1 MMKKNN
7 KDTENPGSGSVDTN
21 IWPPILRGIIVI
33 TLGVGGFLL
42 WAVQAPLDAGVVA
55 DGTVTVSSHRK
66 TIQHLS
72 GGRVTDIF
80 IKEGD
85 LVKKNQVLVRLDK
98 MQLGMRYS
106 TLNAQYISA
115 KSIEDRLLA
124 ERDGLEVIA
133 FDNTLAQQFPDN
145 KRLAAVRNL
154 QGKLFDTRR
163 KNIQDELSMIQET
176 LDGLVGQIE
185 NLNKIKSYR
194 DHQSTLINRELGAIR
209 ALSEKNYYPKAQLL
223 VLEREAAEIS
233 SNVSEDILNIAKLK
247 SQQNELKIKAYQV
260 RHQYLREV
268 ESELTE
274 KQKEVAML
282 EDELVSTRHEL
293 DNTEIRSPIDGI
305 VLDVKV
311 STVGGII
318 QPGEHLMDI
327 VAAGQPL
334 QIDAKIPVHAIDKL
348 VPGLMVDVL
357 FPALNHALLPS
368 VPARVLTISAD
379 RLIDEATQQPY
390 YLAEVQVSTEGVRLL
405 GDYKIK
411 AGMPASV
418 TIKTGERTFLSYLF
432 KPLIARLELAFKEY

>member
-1 MMKKNN
+1 MKKNKN
-7 KDTENPGSGSVDTN
+7 NPETDGSGSVDTQ

-33 TLGVGGFLL
+33 VIGVGGFLL

-55 DGTVTVSSHRK
+55 DGTVTVSSNRK

-85 LVKKNQVLVRLDK
+85 AVQKNQILVRLDK
-98 MQLGMRYS
+98 MQLDMRFS
-106 TLNAQYISA
+106 ALNAQYISA
-115 KSIEDRLLA
+115 KSNEDRLLA
-124 ERDGLEVIA
+124 ERDGLETIA
-133 FDNTLAQQFPDN
+133 FDASLTKQFADN
-145 KRLAAVRNL
+145 KRLADARNL
-154 QGKLFDTRR
+154 QEKLFDTRR
-163 KNIQDELSMIQET
+163 KTIQDELSMIQET
-176 LDGLVGQIE
+176 LDGLVGQTE
-185 NLNKIKSYR
+185 NLNKIKGFR
-194 DHQSTLINRELGAIR
+194 DHQFTLISRELGAIR

-233 SNVSEDILNIAKLK
+233 SSVSEDILNIAKLK

-268 ESELTE
+268 ESELSD

-293 DNTEIRSPIDGI
+293 DNTEIRSPINGI

-334 QIDAKIPVHAIDKL
+334 QIDAKIPVHAIDKMA
-348 VPGLMVDVL
+348 PGLIVDVL

-379 RLIDEATQQPY
+379 RLMDEVTQQPY
-390 YLAEVQVSTEGVRLL
+390 YLAEVQVSREGVQLL

>member
-1 MMKKNN
+1 MKKI
-7 KDTENPGSGSVDTN
+7 KSEILGSGSVDTQ
-21 IWPPILRGIIVI
+21 IWPPILRGIVVI
-33 TLGVGGFLL
+33 MLGVGGFLL

-55 DGTVTVSSHRK
+55 DGTVTVSSNRK

-80 IKEGD
+80 IREGD
-85 LVKKNQVLVRLDK
+85 IVKKNQILVRLDK
-98 MQLGMRYS
+98 MQLDMRYS
-106 TLNAQYISA
+106 ALNAQYISA
-115 KSIEDRLLA
+115 KSNEDRLLA
-124 ERDGLEVIA
+124 ERDGLETIA
-133 FDNTLAQQFPDN
+133 FDKVLTQQFSTN
-145 KRLAAVRNL
+145 KRLIEVRNL
-154 QGKLFDTRR
+154 QEKLFDTRR
-163 KNIQDELSMIQET
+163 KNIQDEVSMIQET
-176 LDGLVGQIE
+176 LVGLVEQTD

-194 DHQSTLINRELGAIR
+194 DHQSNLINRELGAIR

-233 SNVSEDILNIAKLK
+233 GSVSEDILNIARLK

-311 STVGGII
+311 STVGGVI

-334 QIDAKIPVHAIDKL
+334 QIDAKIPVHAIDK
-348 VPGLMVDVL
+348 
-357 FPALNHALLPS
+357 
-368 VPARVLTISAD
+368 
-379 RLIDEATQQPY
+379 
-390 YLAEVQVSTEGVRLL
+390 
-405 GDYKIK
+405 
-411 AGMPASV
+411 
-418 TIKTGERTFLSYLF
+418 
-432 KPLIARLELAFKEY
+432 

>member
-1 MMKKNN
+1 MKKISD
-7 KDTENPGSGSVDTN
+7 KPPTPDTSGVDTN
-21 IWPPILRGIIVI
+21 IWPPLLRGIVI
-33 TLGVGGFLL
+33 IILGVGGFLL

-55 DGTVTVSSHRK
+55 DGTVTVSSNRK

-98 MQLGMRYS
+98 MQLDMRYS
-106 TLNAQYISA
+106 ALSAQYISA
-115 KSIEDRLLA
+115 KAIEDRLLA
-124 ERDGLEVIA
+124 ERDGLETIS
-133 FDNTLAQQFPDN
+133 FSETLSLNFANN
-145 KRLAAVRNL
+145 KRLEEIKHL
-154 QGKLFDTRR
+154 QEKLFETRR
-163 KNIQDELSMIQET
+163 KTIQDELSMIDET
-176 LDGLVGQIE
+176 LDGLAGQTE
-185 NLNKIKSYR
+185 NLNKIKGFR
-194 DHQSTLINRELGAIR
+194 EHQFNLISRELGAVR

-223 VLEREAAEIS
+223 GLEREAAEIS

-260 RHQYLREV
+260 NHQYMKEV
-268 ESELTE
+268 ESELTL
-274 KQKEVAML
+274 KQKDVAML

-293 DNTEIRSPIDGI
+293 ENTEIRSPIEGI

-311 STVGGII
+311 STVGGVI

-334 QIDAKIPVHAIDKL
+334 QIDAKIPVQAIDKL
-348 VPGLMVDVL
+348 APGLTVDVL

-379 RLIDEATQQPY
+379 RLIDKVSQQPY
-390 YLAEVQVSTEGVRLL
+390 YLAEVQVSAEGVHLL

-418 TIKTGERTFLSYLF
+418 TIKTGERTMLSYLF

>member
-7 KDTENPGSGSVDTN
+7 KDAQTPGSGSVDTN

-106 TLNAQYISA
+106 TLNAQYMSA

-124 ERDGLEVIA
+124 ERGGLGTIA
-133 FDNTLAQQFPDN
+133 FDNKLTQQFADN
-145 KRLAAVRNL
+145 KRLIEVRNL
-154 QGKLFDTRR
+154 QEKLFDTRR

-176 LDGLVGQIE
+176 LDGLIE
-185 NLNKIKSYR
+185 QTNNLNKIKGYR
-194 DHQSTLINRELGAIR
+194 DHQFSLINRELGAIR

-233 SNVSEDILNIAKLK
+233 GSVSEDILNIAKLK

-274 KQKEVAML
+274 KQKEVSVL

-311 STVGGII
+311 STIGGII

>member
-1 MMKKNN
+1 MKKNN
-7 KDTENPGSGSVDTN
+7 KDAEIPGSGSVDTN

-106 TLNAQYISA
+106 TLNAQYMSA

-124 ERDGLEVIA
+124 ERGGLETIV
-133 FDNTLAQQFPDN
+133 FDNTLTQQFADN
-145 KRLAAVRNL
+145 KRLADVRNL
-154 QGKLFDTRR
+154 QEKLFDTRR

-176 LDGLVGQIE
+176 LDGLVEQTN
-185 NLNKIKSYR
+185 NLNKIKGYR
-194 DHQSTLINRELGAIR
+194 DHQFSLINRELGAIR

-233 SNVSEDILNIAKLK
+233 GSVSEDILNIARLK
-247 SQQNELKIKAYQV
+247 SQQNELKIKEYQV

-274 KQKEVAML
+274 KQKEVAVL
-282 EDELVSTRHEL
+282 EDELISTRHEL

-311 STVGGII
+311 STVGGVI

-390 YLAEVQVSTEGVRLL
+390 YLAEVQVSTEGVHLL

>member
-7 KDTENPGSGSVDTN
+7 NISENPASGSVDTN
-21 IWPPILRGIIVI
+21 IWPPILRGMIVI

-85 LVKKNQVLVRLDK
+85 LVKKNQVLVRVDK

-106 TLNAQYISA
+106 TLNAQYMSA

-124 ERDGLEVIA
+124 ERGGLETIT
-133 FDNTLAQQFPDN
+133 FDNKLTLQFADN
-145 KRLAAVRNL
+145 KRLIEVRNL
-154 QGKLFDTRR
+154 QEKLFDTRR

-176 LDGLVGQIE
+176 LDGLVEQTD
-185 NLNKIKSYR
+185 NLNKIKSFR
-194 DHQSTLINRELGAIR
+194 DHQSNLINRELGAIR

-233 SNVSEDILNIAKLK
+233 GSVSEDILNIAKLK

-268 ESELTE
+268 ESELSE
-274 KQKEVAML
+274 KQKEVSML

-305 VLDVKV
+305 VLDVKI

-334 QIDAKIPVHAIDKL
+334 QIDAKIPVHAIDKMA
-348 VPGLMVDVL
+348 PGLMVDVL

-379 RLIDEATQQPY
+379 RLIDEVTQQPY
-390 YLAEVQVSTEGVRLL
+390 YLAEVQVSTEGVHLL

-432 KPLIARLELAFKEY
+432 KPLLARLELAFKEY

>member
-1 MMKKNN
+1 MKKNN
-7 KDTENPGSGSVDTN
+7 KDAQTPGSGSVDTN

-106 TLNAQYISA
+106 TLNAQYMSA

-124 ERDGLEVIA
+124 ERGGLGTIA
-133 FDNTLAQQFPDN
+133 FDNKLTQQFADN
-145 KRLAAVRNL
+145 KRLIEVRNL
-154 QGKLFDTRR
+154 QEKLFDTRR

-176 LDGLVGQIE
+176 LDGLIE
-185 NLNKIKSYR
+185 QTNNLNKIKGYR
-194 DHQSTLINRELGAIR
+194 DHQFSLINRELGAIR

-233 SNVSEDILNIAKLK
+233 GSVSEDILNIAKLK

-274 KQKEVAML
+274 KQKEVSML

>member
-1 MMKKNN
+1 MMKKGNAVTGDSDN
-7 KDTENPGSGSVDTN
+7 VDTN
-21 IWPPILRGIIVI
+21 IWPPLLRGIIVI
-33 TLGVGGFLL
+33 IIGVGGFLL

-55 DGTVTVSSHRK
+55 DGTVTVSSNRK

-80 IKEGD
+80 IKEGES
-85 LVKKNQVLVRLDK
+85 VKKNQVLMRLDK
-98 MQLGMRYS
+98 IQLDMRYS
-106 TLNAQYISA
+106 ALNAQYISA

-124 ERDGLEVIA
+124 ERDGKETIS
-133 FDNTLAQQFPDN
+133 FDTILTEKFPGN
-145 KRLAAVRNL
+145 KRLTDVRHL
-154 QGKLFDTRR
+154 QSKLFDTRR
-163 KNIQDELSMIQET
+163 QNIQDEISMINET
-176 LDGLVGQIE
+176 LDGLVGQTE
-185 NLNKIKSYR
+185 NLNRVKGYR
-194 DHQSTLINRELGAIR
+194 DHQFSLITRQLTAIR
-209 ALSEKNYYPKAQLL
+209 SLSDKNYYPKAQLL

-233 SNVSEDILNIAKLK
+233 GSVSEDILNIAKLK

-274 KQKEVAML
+274 NQKELAML
-282 EDELVSTRHEL
+282 EDELMSTRHEL

-348 VPGLMVDVL
+348 APGLTVDVL

-368 VPARVLTISAD
+368 IPARVLTVSAD

-390 YLAEVQVSTEGVRLL
+390 YLAEVQVSSEGVHLL

-418 TIKTGERTFLSYLF
+418 TIKTGERTLLSYLF

>member
-7 KDTENPGSGSVDTN
+7 TPAADADNVDTN
-21 IWPPILRGIIVI
+21 IWPPLLRGIIVI
-33 TLGVGGFLL
+33 IIGVGGFLL

-55 DGTVTVSSHRK
+55 DGTVTVSSNRK

-80 IKEGD
+80 IKEGEP
-85 LVKKNQVLVRLDK
+85 VKKNQVLMRLDK
-98 MQLGMRYS
+98 MQLDMRYS
-106 TLNAQYISA
+106 ALNAQYISA

-124 ERDGLEVIA
+124 ERDGKETIS
-133 FDNTLAQQFPDN
+133 FDNTLTEKFPDN
-145 KRLAAVRNL
+145 KRLKDVRHL
-154 QGKLFDTRR
+154 QSKLFDTRR
-163 KNIQDELSMIQET
+163 QNIQDEVSMINET
-176 LDGLVGQIE
+176 LDGLVGQTD
-185 NLNKIKSYR
+185 NLNRVKGYR
-194 DHQSTLINRELGAIR
+194 DHQFSLITRELAAIR
-209 ALSEKNYYPKAQLL
+209 SLSDKNYYPKAQLL

-233 SNVSEDILNIAKLK
+233 GSVSEDILNIAKLK

-268 ESELTE
+268 ESELTVN
-274 KQKEVAML
+274 QKELDML
-282 EDELVSTRHEL
+282 EDELMSTRHEL

-348 VPGLMVDVL
+348 TPGLTVDVL

-368 VPARVLTISAD
+368 IPARVLTVSAD

-390 YLAEVQVSTEGVRLL
+390 YLAEVQVSSEGVHLL

-418 TIKTGERTFLSYLF
+418 TIKTGERTLLSYLF

>member
-1 MMKKNN
+1 MKN
-7 KDTENPGSGSVDTN
+7 KDKNDNAAGSDPVDTR

-33 TLGVGGFLL
+33 ALGVGGFLL

-55 DGTVTVSSHRK
+55 DGTVTVSSNRK

-85 LVKKNQVLVRLDK
+85 VVKKNQVLVRLDK
-98 MQLGMRYS
+98 MQLDMRYS
-106 TLNAQYISA
+106 ALNAQYISA
-115 KSIEDRLLA
+115 KSVEDRLLA
-124 ERDGLEVIA
+124 ERDGLDAIA
-133 FDNTLAQQFPDN
+133 FDNALTEKFADN
-145 KRLAAVRNL
+145 KRLTEVRNL
-154 QGKLFDTRR
+154 QAKLFETRR
-163 KNIQDELSMIQET
+163 KNVEDELSMIQET
-176 LDGLVGQIE
+176 LDGLLGQTE
-185 NLNKIKSYR
+185 NLNRIKGYR
-194 DHQSTLINRELGAIR
+194 DHQFNLITRELSAIR

-233 SNVSEDILNIAKLK
+233 GSVSEDILNIAKLK

-311 STVGGII
+311 STVGGVI

-327 VAAGQPL
+327 VAGGQPL
-334 QIDAKIPVHAIDKL
+334 QIDAKIPVHAIDKMA
-348 VPGLMVDVL
+348 PGLTVDVL

-379 RLIDEATQQPY
+379 RLIDEATKQPY
-390 YLAEVQVSTEGVRLL
+390 YLAEVQVSTEGVHLL

>member
-1 MMKKNN
+1 MKKNEKN
-7 KDTENPGSGSVDTN
+7 TETVGSDRVDTR
-21 IWPPILRGIIVI
+21 IWPPIMRGIIVI
-33 TLGVGGFLL
+33 VLGVGGFLL
-42 WAVQAPLDAGVVA
+42 WAGKAPLDAGVVA
-55 DGTVTVSSHRK
+55 DGTVTVSSNRK

-72 GGRVTDIF
+72 GGRVTDIY

-85 LVKKNQVLVRLDK
+85 IVKKNQVLVRLDK
-98 MQLGMRYS
+98 MQLDMRYS

-115 KSIEDRLLA
+115 KSTEDRLLA
-124 ERDGLEVIA
+124 ERDDLETIV
-133 FDNTLAQQFPDN
+133 FDNTLTEKFADN
-145 KRLAAVRNL
+145 KRLTDVRNL
-154 QGKLFDTRR
+154 QAKLFETRR

-185 NLNKIKSYR
+185 NLNKIKGYR
-194 DHQSTLINRELGAIR
+194 DHQSNLINRELGAIR

-233 SNVSEDILNIAKLK
+233 SSVSEDILNIAKLK
-247 SQQNELKIKAYQV
+247 SQQNELRIKAYQV
-260 RHQYLREV
+260 RHQYQREV

-311 STVGGII
+311 STVGGVI
-318 QPGEHLMDI
+318 QPGEHLVDI
-327 VAAGQPL
+327 VAARQAL

-348 VPGLMVDVL
+348 VPGLTVDVL

-379 RLIDEATQQPY
+379 RLIDQVTQQPY
-390 YLAEVQVSTEGVRLL
+390 YLAEVQVSAEGVHLL

-432 KPLIARLELAFKEY
+432 KPLLARLELAFKEY

>member
-1 MMKKNN
+1 M
-7 KDTENPGSGSVDTN
+7 
-21 IWPPILRGIIVI
+21 
-33 TLGVGGFLL
+33 
-42 WAVQAPLDAGVVA
+42 A
-55 DGTVTVSSHRK
+55 DGTVTVSSNRK

-98 MQLGMRYS
+98 MQLDMRYS
-106 TLNAQYISA
+106 ALSAQYISA
-115 KSIEDRLLA
+115 KAIEDRLLA
-124 ERDGLEVIA
+124 ERDGLEIIS
-133 FDNTLAQQFPDN
+133 FSETLSLNFANN
-145 KRLAAVRNL
+145 KRLEEIKHL
-154 QGKLFDTRR
+154 QEKLFETRR
-163 KNIQDELSMIQET
+163 KTIQDELSMIDET
-176 LDGLVGQIE
+176 LDGLAGQTE
-185 NLNKIKSYR
+185 NLNKIKGFR
-194 DHQSTLINRELGAIR
+194 EHQFNLISRELGAVR

-223 VLEREAAEIS
+223 GLEREAAEIS

-260 RHQYLREV
+260 NHQYMKEV
-268 ESELTE
+268 ESELTL
-274 KQKEVAML
+274 KQKDVAML

-293 DNTEIRSPIDGI
+293 ENTEIRSPIEGI

-311 STVGGII
+311 STVGGVI

-334 QIDAKIPVHAIDKL
+334 QIDAKIPVQAIDKL
-348 VPGLMVDVL
+348 APGLTVDVL

-379 RLIDEATQQPY
+379 RLIDKVSQQPY
-390 YLAEVQVSTEGVRLL
+390 YLAEVQVSAEGVHLL

-418 TIKTGERTFLSYLF
+418 TIKTGERTMLSYLF

>member
-1 MMKKNN
+1 MKKNKN
-7 KDTENPGSGSVDTN
+7 NPETDGSGSVDTQ
-21 IWPPILRGIIVI
+21 IWSPILRGIIVI
-33 TLGVGGFLL
+33 VIGVGGFLL

-55 DGTVTVSSHRK
+55 DGTVTVSSNRK

-85 LVKKNQVLVRLDK
+85 AVQKNQILVRLDK
-98 MQLGMRYS
+98 MQLDMRFS
-106 TLNAQYISA
+106 ALNAQYISA
-115 KSIEDRLLA
+115 KSNEDRLLA
-124 ERDGLEVIA
+124 ERDGLETIA
-133 FDNTLAQQFPDN
+133 FDASLTKQFANN
-145 KRLAAVRNL
+145 KRLADARNL
-154 QGKLFDTRR
+154 QEKLFDTRR
-163 KNIQDELSMIQET
+163 KTIQDELSMIQET
-176 LDGLVGQIE
+176 LDGLVGQTE
-185 NLNKIKSYR
+185 NLNKIKGFR
-194 DHQSTLINRELGAIR
+194 DHQFTLISRELGAIR

-233 SNVSEDILNIAKLK
+233 SSVSEDILNIAKLK

-268 ESELTE
+268 ESELSD

-293 DNTEIRSPIDGI
+293 DNTEIRSPINGI

-334 QIDAKIPVHAIDKL
+334 QIDAKIPVHAIDKMA
-348 VPGLMVDVL
+348 PGLIVDVL

-379 RLIDEATQQPY
+379 RLMDEVTQQPY
-390 YLAEVQVSTEGVRLL
+390 YLAEVQVSREGVQLL

>member
-1 MMKKNN
+1 MKKIS
-7 KDTENPGSGSVDTN
+7 DNPPTPDASGVDTN
-21 IWPPILRGIIVI
+21 IWPPLLRGIVI
-33 TLGVGGFLL
+33 IILGVGGFLL

-55 DGTVTVSSHRK
+55 DGTVTVSSNRK

-98 MQLGMRYS
+98 MQLDMRYS
-106 TLNAQYISA
+106 ALSAQYISA
-115 KSIEDRLLA
+115 KAIEDRLLA
-124 ERDGLEVIA
+124 ERDGLEIIS
-133 FDNTLAQQFPDN
+133 FSKTLSLNFANN
-145 KRLAAVRNL
+145 KRLEEIKHL
-154 QGKLFDTRR
+154 QEKLFETRR
-163 KNIQDELSMIQET
+163 KTIQDELSMIDET
-176 LDGLVGQIE
+176 LDGLAGQTE
-185 NLNKIKSYR
+185 NLNKIKGFR
-194 DHQSTLINRELGAIR
+194 EHQFNLISRELGAVR

-223 VLEREAAEIS
+223 GLEREAAEIS

-260 RHQYLREV
+260 NHQYMKEV
-268 ESELTE
+268 ESELTL
-274 KQKEVAML
+274 KQKDVAML

-293 DNTEIRSPIDGI
+293 ENTEIRSPIEGI

-311 STVGGII
+311 STVGGVI

-334 QIDAKIPVHAIDKL
+334 QIDAKIPVQAIDKL
-348 VPGLMVDVL
+348 APGLTVDVL

-379 RLIDEATQQPY
+379 RLIDKVSQQPY
-390 YLAEVQVSTEGVRLL
+390 YLAEVQVSAEGVHLL

-418 TIKTGERTFLSYLF
+418 TIKTGERTMLSYLF

>member
-1 MMKKNN
+1 
-7 KDTENPGSGSVDTN
+7 
-21 IWPPILRGIIVI
+21 
-33 TLGVGGFLL
+33 
-42 WAVQAPLDAGVVA
+42 
-55 DGTVTVSSHRK
+55 
-66 TIQHLS
+66 
-72 GGRVTDIF
+72 
-80 IKEGD
+80 
-85 LVKKNQVLVRLDK
+85 
-98 MQLGMRYS
+98 
-106 TLNAQYISA
+106 
-115 KSIEDRLLA
+115 
-124 ERDGLEVIA
+124 
-133 FDNTLAQQFPDN
+133 
-145 KRLAAVRNL
+145 
-154 QGKLFDTRR
+154 
-163 KNIQDELSMIQET
+163 MIQET
-176 LDGLVGQIE
+176 LDGLVGQTD
-185 NLNKIKSYR
+185 NLNKIKGYR
-194 DHQSTLINRELGAIR
+194 DHQFSLINRELGAIR

-233 SNVSEDILNIAKLK
+233 GSVSEDILNIAKLK

-274 KQKEVAML
+274 NQKEVAML
-282 EDELVSTRHEL
+282 EDELASTRHEL
-293 DNTEIRSPIDGI
+293 DNTEIRSPINGI

-311 STVGGII
+311 STVGGVI

-327 VAAGQPL
+327 VAAGQPM

-348 VPGLMVDVL
+348 VPGLTVDVL

-390 YLAEVQVSTEGVRLL
+390 YLAEVQVSAEGARLL

-418 TIKTGERTFLSYLF
+418 TIKTGERTLMSYLF

>member
-1 MMKKNN
+1 MKKNN
-7 KDTENPGSGSVDTN
+7 KDTETSGSGSVDTN

-33 TLGVGGFLL
+33 TIGVGGFLL

-133 FDNTLAQQFPDN
+133 FDNTLTQQFPDN

-368 VPARVLTISAD
+368 VPAHVLTISAD

>member
-1 MMKKNN
+1 MKMNN
-7 KDTENPGSGSVDTN
+7 KDTATPASGSVDTN

-33 TLGVGGFLL
+33 TIGVGGFLL

-133 FDNTLAQQFPDN
+133 FDNTLTQQFPDN

>member
-1 MMKKNN
+1 MMKKGNVVTGDSDN
-7 KDTENPGSGSVDTN
+7 VDTN
-21 IWPPILRGIIVI
+21 IWPPLLRGIIVI
-33 TLGVGGFLL
+33 IIGVGGFLL

-55 DGTVTVSSHRK
+55 DGTVTVSSNRK

-80 IKEGD
+80 IKEGES
-85 LVKKNQVLVRLDK
+85 VKKNQVLMRLDK
-98 MQLGMRYS
+98 IQLDMRYS
-106 TLNAQYISA
+106 ALNAQYISA

-124 ERDGLEVIA
+124 ERDGKETIS
-133 FDNTLAQQFPDN
+133 FDTTLTEKFPGN
-145 KRLAAVRNL
+145 KRLIDVRHL
-154 QGKLFDTRR
+154 QSKLFDTRR
-163 KNIQDELSMIQET
+163 QNIQDEISMINET
-176 LDGLVGQIE
+176 LDGLVGQTD
-185 NLNKIKSYR
+185 NLNRVKGYR
-194 DHQSTLINRELGAIR
+194 DHQFSLITRELAAIR
-209 ALSEKNYYPKAQLL
+209 SLSDKNYYPKAQLL

-233 SNVSEDILNIAKLK
+233 GSVSEDILNIAKLK

-274 KQKEVAML
+274 NQKELAML
-282 EDELVSTRHEL
+282 EDELMSTRHEL

-348 VPGLMVDVL
+348 APGLTVDVL

-368 VPARVLTISAD
+368 IPARVLTVSAD

-390 YLAEVQVSTEGVRLL
+390 YLAEVQVSSEGVHLL

-418 TIKTGERTFLSYLF
+418 TIKTGERTLLSYLF

>member
-1 MMKKNN
+1 MKKNKN
-7 KDTENPGSGSVDTN
+7 NPETDGSGSVDTL

-33 TLGVGGFLL
+33 VIGVGGFLL

-55 DGTVTVSSHRK
+55 DGTVTVSSNRK

-85 LVKKNQVLVRLDK
+85 AVQKNQILVRLDK
-98 MQLGMRYS
+98 MQLDMRFS
-106 TLNAQYISA
+106 ALNAQYISA
-115 KSIEDRLLA
+115 KSNEDRLLA
-124 ERDGLEVIA
+124 ERDGLETIA
-133 FDNTLAQQFPDN
+133 FDASLTKQFANN
-145 KRLAAVRNL
+145 KRLADARNL
-154 QGKLFDTRR
+154 QEKLFDTRR
-163 KNIQDELSMIQET
+163 KTIQDELSMIQET
-176 LDGLVGQIE
+176 LDGLVGQTE
-185 NLNKIKSYR
+185 NLNKIKGFR
-194 DHQSTLINRELGAIR
+194 DHQFTLISRELGAIR

-233 SNVSEDILNIAKLK
+233 SSVSEDILNIAKLK

-268 ESELTE
+268 ESELSD

-293 DNTEIRSPIDGI
+293 DNTEIRSPINGI

-334 QIDAKIPVHAIDKL
+334 QIDAKIPVHAIDKMA
-348 VPGLMVDVL
+348 PGLIVDVL

-379 RLIDEATQQPY
+379 RLMDEVTQQPY
-390 YLAEVQVSTEGVRLL
+390 YLAEVQVSREGVQLL